1 MKTRKAGIFVH
12 RESKK
17 LATDFCN
24 AVARA
29 MRKVDRGLSR
39 RADCSRWPN
48 ADKLLYLPKHGLDR
62 QTFAVRAAEKGVAG
76 QWTPEGF
83 EFLPPLAWGNTEHR
97 RVGCD
102 LLAIFLEVSGF
113 EVKVMKNDQA
123 AAAE

>member
-1 MKTRKAGIFVH
+1 MH

-29 MRKVDRGLSR
+29 IRKVDRGLSR
-39 RADCSRWPN
+39 RADCNRWPN
-48 ADKLLYLPKHGLDR
+48 ADTLLYLPKRDLDR
-62 QTFAVRAAEKGVAG
+62 QAFAVRAAEKGVAG

-83 EFLPPLAWGNTEHR
+83 EFLPPLAWGNAEHR

-113 EVKVMKNDQA
+113 EVKAVRGELEISSESEK
-123 AAAE
+123 

>member
-1 MKTRKAGIFVH
+1 VH

-17 LATDFCN
+17 LATDFGS
-24 AVARA
+24 AVAKA
-29 MRKVDRGLSR
+29 VRKVDRGLAR
-39 RADCSRWPN
+39 RADSSRWPN
-48 ADKLLYLPKHGLDR
+48 ADKLVYVPDENLDR
-62 QTFAVRAAEKGVAG
+62 ETFALRAAEKGVTG

-113 EVKVMKNDQA
+113 EVKVMKNDQ
-123 AAAE
+123 ETSPE

>member
-1 MKTRKAGIFVH
+1 MH

-24 AVARA
+24 AVTRA
-29 MRKVDRGLSR
+29 IRKVDRGLSR
-39 RADCSRWPN
+39 RADCNRLPN
-48 ADKLLYLPKHGLDR
+48 ADKLVYSPRRDLDR
-62 QTFAVRAAEKGVAG
+62 QAFAVRAAEKDVAG

-83 EFLPPLAWGNTEHR
+83 EFLPPIAWGNTEHR

-113 EVKVMKNDQA
+113 EVKAVSGELEISSESEK
-123 AAAE
+123 

>member
-1 MKTRKAGIFVH
+1 MH

-17 LATDFCN
+17 LATDFGS
-24 AVARA
+24 AVAKA
-29 MRKVDRGLSR
+29 VRKVERGLSR
-39 RADCSRWPN
+39 RADSSRWPN
-48 ADKLLYLPKHGLDR
+48 ADKLVYMPDESLDR
-62 QTFAVRAAEKGVAG
+62 EAFAVRAAEKGVTG

-113 EVKVMKNDQA
+113 EVKAVRGEPETSPESGK
-123 AAAE
+123 